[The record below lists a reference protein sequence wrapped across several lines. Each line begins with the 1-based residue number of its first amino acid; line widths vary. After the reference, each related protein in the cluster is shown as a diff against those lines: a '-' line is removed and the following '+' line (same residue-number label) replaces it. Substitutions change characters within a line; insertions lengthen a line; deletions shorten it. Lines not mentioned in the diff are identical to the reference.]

1 MLLTVLI
8 KSKIKL
14 KSDAFA
20 YKIAIFLS
28 IFALT
33 LVLYIAPY
41 ANQVARVIFVN
52 FLVLWVSEAILT
64 TEKP

>member
-1 MLLTVLI
+1 MLLLT
-8 KSKIKL
+8 KL
-14 KSDAFA
+14 LHFSQ
-20 YKIAIFLS
+20 FLHLH
-28 IFALT
+28 I
-33 LVLYIAPY
+33 VLYIAPY